1 MYIKTEIITHPQ
13 DKLVAVD
20 STVSFTCTSSISS
33 DITFSWT
40 RNGASVTQSSLTT
53 DDTSIITITRASNSD
68 TGGYMCTVSNGSL
81 SVMSNTAIL
90 NVYGMVLLSL
100 I

>member
-13 DKLVAVD
+13 DKQVAVD
-20 STVSFTCTSSISS
+20 STVSFTCISSISS
-33 DITFSWT
+33 NITFSWT
-40 RNGASVTQSSLTT
+40 LNGVSITQLSLTT
-53 DDTSIITITRASNSD
+53 DDTSIITITRVSNSD
-68 TGGYMCTVSNGSL
+68 TGGYMCNVSSGPL

-90 NVYGMVLLSL
+90 TVYGMVLLSL